1 MAGYIF
7 EFWWMFPV
15 AFCVCLMA
23 TSSSVEGAVFFA
35 PIFLLFFPFA
45 AGVTI
50 QPIEAVFLALS
61 IEVFGFGSALIGY
74 LRRKLVD
81 VSIAK
86 KVLAV
91 SVPVAVGFGFLAHVM
106 PGHIIMTLLGVI
118 MIILSA
124 TMLYSFIVGGV
135 HPEEAN
141 PGVHNGPPTKVD
153 ILGRKYW
160 YDYHH
165 GPFGVGWSSL
175 GGVLVG
181 LTGIGIGELTTAT
194 LIVRHKLPVR
204 VAIGSGIMIVALT
217 VFPATLVH
225 AYVFSSGEIN
235 VHWNILFM
243 TIPAVAV
250 GGQVSPFINNRVDG
264 EKMKAFLSIVFI
276 VVGALLLYRALG
288 G

>member
-1 MAGYIF
+1 MIEYIF

-35 PIFLLFFPFA
+35 PIFILFFPYA

-50 QPIEAVFLALS
+50 LPIEAVFLALS

-81 VSIAK
+81 IAIAK

-91 SVPVAVGFGFLAHVM
+91 SIPVAVAFGFLAHIV
-106 PGHIIMTLLGVI
+106 PGHIILTLLGVI
-118 MIILSA
+118 MIALSA
-124 TMLYSFIVGGV
+124 TMLYSFINGGE
-135 HPEEAN
+135 HPED
-141 PGVHNGPPTKVD
+141 GHRSGGPPALVD
-153 ILGRKYW
+153 ILGREYW

-165 GPFGVGWSSL
+165 GPFGVAWSSV

-181 LTGIGIGELTTAT
+181 LTGIGIGELTTAA

-204 VAIGSGIMIVALT
+204 VAVGSGIMIVALT

-225 AYVFSSGEIN
+225 AYVFSSGEIS

-243 TIPAVAV
+243 TIPAVAI

-264 EKMKAFLSIVFI
+264 EKMKAFLSVVFI
-276 VVGALLLYRALG
+276 VVGVLLLYRG
-288 G
+288 VTG

>member
-1 MAGYIF
+1 MVEYIF
-7 EFWWMFPV
+7 EFWWMFPI

-35 PIFLLFFPFA
+35 PIFILFFPFA

-50 QPIEAVFLALS
+50 LPIEAVFLALS
-61 IEVFGFGSALIGY
+61 IEVFGFGSALLGY

-81 VSIAK
+81 IAIAR

-91 SVPVAVGFGFLAHVM
+91 SIPVAVAFGFLAHVV
-106 PGHIIMTLLGVI
+106 PGNIIMTLLGII
-118 MIILSA
+118 MIVLSV
-124 TMLYSFIVGGV
+124 TMLYSFLSGGV
-135 HPEEAN
+135 HPED
-141 PGVHNGPPTKVD
+141 GHQSDGPPTKVD

-181 LTGIGIGELTTAT
+181 LTGIGIGELTTVT

-204 VAIGSGIMIVALT
+204 VAVGTGIMIVALT

-225 AYVFSSGEIN
+225 AYVFSSGEIS

-276 VVGALLLYRALG
+276 VVGALLLYRAVG

>member
-1 MAGYIF
+1 
-7 EFWWMFPV
+7 MFPV

-35 PIFLLFFPFA
+35 PIFILFFPYA
-45 AGVTI
+45 TGVTI

-81 VSIAK
+81 IAIAK
-86 KVLAV
+86 KVLAA
-91 SVPVAVGFGFLAHVM
+91 SIPVAVGFGFLAHIV
-106 PGHIIMTLLGVI
+106 PGHIILTLLGVI
-118 MIILSA
+118 MIVLSA
-124 TMLYSFIVGGV
+124 TMLYSFVNGGE
-135 HPEEAN
+135 HPED
-141 PGVHNGPPTKVD
+141 GHQSDGPPAMVD

-165 GPFGVGWSSL
+165 GPFGVAWSSM

-181 LTGIGIGELTTAT
+181 LTGIGIGELTTAA

-204 VAIGSGIMIVALT
+204 VAVGSGIMIVALT

-225 AYVFSSGEIN
+225 AYVFSSGEIS

-243 TIPAVAV
+243 TIPAVAI

-264 EKMKAFLSIVFI
+264 EKMKAFLSVVFI
-276 VVGALLLYRALG
+276 IVGVLLLYRG
-288 G
+288 VRG